1 MGLRKKIKSF
11 TANYA
16 YIKNIKKEVIEN
28 KNIVITGTNSG
39 IGLELVKA
47 LSKYN
52 NKIYAIYRKE
62 NQNLAEVQSKNII
75 PIKCDFSIESDLNN
89 LKKNL
94 INLEIDIL
102 INNAATFGPID
113 EQDLINLNFE
123 EFTKAV
129 IINSFSVLRIVKII
143 LEKKEK
149 TLKQIIN
156 ISSEMGSIN
165 NNLSGGSYIYRT
177 TKAAM
182 NCISKNLYI
191 DLKND
196 KISVIALHPGNVKT
210 KFNSSGLIDPKKCA
224 EKMINFIANNNQK
237 FNGKFVNLN
246 NLQIIDW

>member
-62 NQNLAEVQSKNII
+62 SQNLVEAQSKNII
-75 PIKCDFSIESDLNN
+75 PIKCDFSRESDLDN

-113 EQDLINLNFE
+113 GQGLINLNFE
-123 EFTKAV
+123 EFTDNIITSFSSFKDA
-129 IINSFSVLRIVKII
+129 IQDKDMLYSFKGINNTKKINSIFNSPFI
-143 LEKKEK
+143 KKGKYCE
-149 TLKQIIN
+149 TL
-156 ISSEMGSIN
+156 
-165 NNLSGGSYIYRT
+165 
-177 TKAAM
+177 
-182 NCISKNLYI
+182 
-191 DLKND
+191 
-196 KISVIALHPGNVKT
+196 ISVFKNKNII
-210 KFNSSGLIDPKKCA
+210 KF
-224 EKMINFIANNNQK
+224 
-237 FNGKFVNLN
+237 
-246 NLQIIDW
+246 

>member
-1 MGLRKKIKSF
+1 M
-11 TANYA
+11 ANYA

-28 KNIVITGTNSG
+28 KNIIITGTNSG

-62 NQNLAEVQSKNII
+62 SQNLVEVQSKNII
-75 PIKCDFSIESDLNN
+75 PIKCDFSIERDLDN

-102 INNAATFGPID
+102 INNAGTFGPID
-113 EQDLINLNFE
+113 GQDLINLNFE

-177 TKAAM
+177 AKAAM
-182 NCISKNLYI
+182 NCISKNLSI

-210 KFNSSGLIDPKKCA
+210 KFNSGGLIDPKKCA
-224 EKMINFIANNNQK
+224 EKMINFIANNNEK
-237 FNGKFVNLN
+237 FNGKFVDLN

>member
-28 KNIVITGTNSG
+28 KNIIITGTNSG

-62 NQNLAEVQSKNII
+62 YQNLVEVQSKNVI
-75 PIKCDFSIESDLNN
+75 PIKCDFSIESD
-89 LKKNL
+89 
-94 INLEIDIL
+94 L

-165 NNLSGGSYIYRT
+165 NNLST
-177 TKAAM
+177 
-182 NCISKNLYI
+182 L
-191 DLKND
+191 
-196 KISVIALHPGNVKT
+196 
-210 KFNSSGLIDPKKCA
+210 
-224 EKMINFIANNNQK
+224 
-237 FNGKFVNLN
+237 
-246 NLQIIDW
+246 

>member
-11 TANYA
+11 MANYA

-28 KNIVITGTNSG
+28 KNIIITGTNSG

-62 NQNLAEVQSKNII
+62 SQNLVEVQSKNII
-75 PIKCDFSIESDLNN
+75 PIKCDFSIERDLDN

-123 EFTKAV
+123 EFTKTV

-149 TLKQIIN
+149 KLKQIIN

-177 TKAAM
+177 AKAAM
-182 NCISKNLYI
+182 NCISKN
-191 DLKND
+191 
-196 KISVIALHPGNVKT
+196 
-210 KFNSSGLIDPKKCA
+210 
-224 EKMINFIANNNQK
+224 
-237 FNGKFVNLN
+237 
-246 NLQIIDW
+246 